1 MSNLTYKVRHSYNFS
16 AELSK
21 AFQIA
26 LFAVKTGSRSSAD
39 VRHIGLKSALA
50 NQILRK
56 YSRNSKIK
64 TVRSVKLTVPS
75 QAVKYDGRNLTI
87 GCLKAVVPFNR
98 AVLKINQ
105 IELDNEFAFVTC
117 TVKDEPEYEPTGW
130 IGIDRNA
137 AGHAAVCS
145 VDTKI
150 IKMGKRAAHVRRKYY
165 SMRKKAQKKGQYKFL
180 KKIRDKESRI
190 IRDICHKMS
199 RKIVDTAVTRGYGIK
214 FEQLKGIRKQK
225 KKKGRGFNRTV
236 SNWPFYQLEQF
247 VLYKARLLG
256 AAVSYV
262 DPYMTSQRCS
272 VCGQIGIR
280 EGRKFACICGHK
292 DHADANAAFNIAKAP
307 VYGLSGTDRDVSDG
321 ATDGAGEALRTCA

>member
-1 MSNLTYKVRHSYNFS
+1 MSNLTYKVRHSYDFS
-16 AELSK
+16 SELAK

-26 LFAVKTGSRSSAD
+26 LFAVKTRSKSSAD
-39 VRHIGLKSALA
+39 VRHIGLKSAIA

-64 TVRSVKLTVPS
+64 TVKSVKLTVPS
-75 QAVKYDGRNLTI
+75 QAIKYNGSNLTI
-87 GCLKAVVPFNR
+87 GCLKAVIPFNR
-98 AVLKINQ
+98 SILKINQ
-105 IELDNEFAFVTC
+105 IELDNEFAFITC
-117 TVKDEPEYEPTGW
+117 TVKDDPEYEPIGW

-137 AGHAAVCS
+137 TGHAAVCS
-145 VDTKI
+145 VDNKI

-180 KKIRDKESRI
+180 KRIRDKESRI
-190 IRDICHKMS
+190 IRDMCHKMS
-199 RKIVDTAVTRGYGIK
+199 RKIVDAAVTLGYGIK

-225 KKKGRGFNRTV
+225 KEMGRNFNRTV

-256 AAVSYV
+256 VKVSYV
-262 DPYMTSQRCS
+262 DPYMTSQMCS

-280 EGRKFACICGHK
+280 EGKQFTCRCGHK

-307 VYGLSGTDRDVSDG
+307 AIGLSAVDRVAADG